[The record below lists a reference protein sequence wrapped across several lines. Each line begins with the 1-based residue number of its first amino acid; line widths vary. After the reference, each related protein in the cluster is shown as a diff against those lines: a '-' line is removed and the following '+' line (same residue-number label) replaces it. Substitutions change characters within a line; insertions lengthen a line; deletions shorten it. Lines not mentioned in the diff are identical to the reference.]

1 MTVQAPP
8 VTTSVNP
15 LRQGL
20 RQERMPE
27 PCTMVIC
34 GATGDLT
41 RRKLAPAIYNLALG
55 GFLPPEFTVVGFAR
69 RPMSND
75 EFHAHLREG
84 IDLFSRNRP
93 ASDSVWSSFATGVE
107 YQQGN
112 LDDPEAYADLAR
124 RLDRIDRDRG
134 TAGNRLFYLAIQP
147 SLVPDVVRQL
157 GAVGLAGSSER
168 TSGRVGWTRVVV
180 EKPFGSDTESA
191 KTLNAQINE
200 VFTED
205 QIYRIDHYL
214 GKETVQNLA
223 VFRFGNGLF
232 EPIWNRRYIDS
243 VQITVAETVGLEGRG
258 EFYDQTGALRDIV
271 QNLAVFRFGNGLFEP
286 IWNRRYIDSVQITVA
301 ETVGLEGRGEFYDQ
315 TGALRD
321 IVQNHVLQLLAVFA
335 MEPPVEFAPNDLRD
349 EKLKVLRAV
358 RPMSPEDVAHNT
370 VRGQYITGWVAGEKV
385 PAYRDEPEV
394 EPDSETETYVALK
407 LGIDSWR
414 WAGVPFYIRTGK
426 ALSSRVT
433 EIAVTFR
440 RAPLALF
447 GRAGAPDMDPN
458 VLAIRV
464 QPDEGILLRFGAKVP
479 GPGLNIRGVNMDFR
493 YGSSFAVDSPDAY
506 ETLLLDC
513 MIGDSTLFTRDDE
526 VVRAWEI
533 LDPIVRTW
541 QSRQGGPIHYYAAG
555 SWGPPAADELLARD
569 GREWRRP

>member
-1 MTVQAPP
+1 
-8 VTTSVNP
+8 
-15 LRQGL
+15 
-20 RQERMPE
+20 E
-27 PCTMVIC
+27 
-34 GATGDLT
+34 
-41 RRKLAPAIYNLALG
+41 
-55 GFLPPEFTVVGFAR
+55 
-69 RPMSND
+69 
-75 EFHAHLREG
+75 
-84 IDLFSRNRP
+84 
-93 ASDSVWSSFATGVE
+93 
-107 YQQGN
+107 QGN
-112 LDDPEAYADLAR
+112 LDDPEAYAALAR

-134 TAGNRLFYLAIQP
+134 TAGNRLFYLAVQP
-147 SLVPDVVRQL
+147 SLYPEVISHL
-157 GAVGLAGSSER
+157 GAAGLAGSSVR
-168 TSGRVGWTRVVV
+168 TSGRQGWTRVVV
-180 EKPFGSDTESA
+180 EKPFGFDARSA
-191 KTLNAQINE
+191 ATLNREISE
-200 VFTED
+200 VFSEE
-205 QIYRIDHYL
+205 QVFRIDHYL

-232 EPIWNRRYIDS
+232 EPIWDRRYIDS
-243 VQITVAETVGLEGRG
+243 VQITVAETVG
-258 EFYDQTGALRDIV
+258 V
-271 QNLAVFRFGNGLFEP
+271 
-286 IWNRRYIDSVQITVA
+286 
-301 ETVGLEGRGEFYDQ
+301 EGRGEFYDQ

-370 VRGQYITGWVAGEKV
+370 VRGQYISGWVQGEKV
-385 PAYRDEPEV
+385 IAYRDEPEV
-394 EPDSETETYVALK
+394 AADSETETYVALK

-414 WAGVPFYIRTGK
+414 WAGVPFFIRTGK
-426 ALSSRVT
+426 ALASRVT
-433 EIAVTFR
+433 EIAVQFR

-447 GRAGAPDMDPN
+447 GRAGAPEIEPN

-526 VVRAWEI
+526 VERAWQI
-533 LDPIVRTW
+533 LDPIVDAW
-541 QSRQGGPIHYYAAG
+541 QAGQGGPIHFYAAG
-555 SWGPPAADELLARD
+555 SWGPPAADELLSRD

>member
-1 MTVQAPP
+1 
-8 VTTSVNP
+8 
-15 LRQGL
+15 
-20 RQERMPE
+20 
-27 PCTMVIC
+27 
-34 GATGDLT
+34 
-41 RRKLAPAIYNLALG
+41 
-55 GFLPPEFTVVGFAR
+55 
-69 RPMSND
+69 
-75 EFHAHLREG
+75 
-84 IDLFSRNRP
+84 
-93 ASDSVWSSFATGVE
+93 
-107 YQQGN
+107 
-112 LDDPEAYADLAR
+112 
-124 RLDRIDRDRG
+124 
-134 TAGNRLFYLAIQP
+134 
-147 SLVPDVVRQL
+147 
-157 GAVGLAGSSER
+157 
-168 TSGRVGWTRVVV
+168 
-180 EKPFGSDTESA
+180 
-191 KTLNAQINE
+191 
-200 VFTED
+200 
-205 QIYRIDHYL
+205 
-214 GKETVQNLA
+214 
-223 VFRFGNGLF
+223 
-232 EPIWNRRYIDS
+232 
-243 VQITVAETVGLEGRG
+243 
-258 EFYDQTGALRDIV
+258 V

-335 MEPPVEFAPNDLRD
+335 MEPPVEFGPNDLRD

-358 RPMSPEDVAHNT
+358 RPMTPEDVAHNT
-370 VRGQYITGWVAGEKV
+370 VRGQYITGWVAGQKV

-394 EPDSETETYVALK
+394 APDSETETYVGLK

-426 ALSSRVT
+426 ALASRVT
-433 EIAVTFR
+433 EIAVQFR

-447 GRAGAPDMDPN
+447 GRAGTPDMEPN

-533 LDPIVRTW
+533 LDPIVVAW
-541 QSRQGGPIHYYAAG
+541 QDGAAPLHFYAAG